1 MLLLIP
7 VHQLSSAV
15 NMILKSKLVY
25 CKAITGSH
33 RLTGFC
39 VQVQH
44 PSLLMSVFNINI
56 YTGAPKIH
64 CKDLKLKI
72 KDL

>member
-1 MLLLIP
+1 MNI
-7 VHQLSSAV
+7 
-15 NMILKSKLVY
+15 ILKSKPGY
-25 CKAITGSH
+25 WKAITGGH

-64 CKDLKLKI
+64 CNDLKLKI